1 MITIEVYFYLVYF
14 LTNRKLY
21 TFLKKK
27 IPTFTKLSQLF
38 FKVLKMFFKE
48 IFFKRC
54 CKNQEIRCAMT
65 EQIVFTQYLF

>member
-27 IPTFTKLSQLF
+27 IPTFTELSQLF
-38 FKVLKMFFKE
+38 FLVLGMVLRKFSLKDVVK
-48 IFFKRC
+48 IK
-54 CKNQEIRCAMT
+54 KSDVNKQN
-65 EQIVFTQYLF
+65 